1 VSAALYRSNT
11 AAAQPFPAGR
21 CVWFGVI
28 TCRIIEFTTMSPP
41 HAEQQPMSQPPAVRD
56 PGPTVGRSIT
66 LRTQQMLE
74 GAILPQ
80 LLRMAAPNALGFLVQ
95 AGVSMVEAWYIG
107 QLGTVSLAAI
117 ALVFPGLMLMQM
129 LSGGA
134 FGGAVTSAIARSLGS
149 GDSARAEALIW
160 HALSIG
166 VAAAAVFGGVAFIWG
181 ESILEGL
188 GARGD
193 VLDQAR
199 SYAGILF
206 GGSVFIW
213 LMSLLGAVFRGMGD
227 MKTPAFLMIA
237 GAAVQIPLSGALI
250 LGWFGAPQL
259 GIAGGAVSVLVVA
272 ALNCVIL
279 LARLVYGQ
287 PAVPLKRAAMRFR
300 RALFADIARVG
311 ALAALSPVFV
321 VLTIGV
327 LNGVMG
333 KFGTA
338 AIAGYG
344 IGARLEFL
352 LIPLV
357 FGLGASMTSLVGVN
371 IGAGNVARAERIGW
385 NGGIVAAALTG
396 SVGALL
402 AIAPGLWM
410 NLFTDDPATYAAGAT
425 YLRIVGPAFLFQ
437 GLGLSLYFA
446 SQGAGTVVWPV
457 LATIL
462 RFVVAACAAVVGVR
476 WFDMGLV
483 FVCLCI
489 AAGMI
494 LYGVL
499 TAASLYFGAW
509 RVRGR

>member
-1 VSAALYRSNT
+1 
-11 AAAQPFPAGR
+11 
-21 CVWFGVI
+21 
-28 TCRIIEFTTMSPP
+28 
-41 HAEQQPMSQPPAVRD
+41 
-56 PGPTVGRSIT
+56 
-66 LRTQQMLE
+66 MLE

-80 LLRMAAPNALGFLVQ
+80 LLRMAAPNALGFVVQ

-134 FGGAVTSAIARSLGS
+134 FGGAVTSAIARSLGR
-149 GDSARAEALIW
+149 GDNARAQALIW
-160 HALSIG
+160 HALAIG
-166 VAAAAVFGGVAFIWG
+166 VAAAAVFVGVAAIWG

-199 SYAGILF
+199 SYAAILF
-206 GGSVFIW
+206 GGCVFIW

-227 MKTPAFLMIA
+227 MKTPALLMIA

-259 GIAGGAVSVLVVA
+259 GIAGGAVSVVAVA

-279 LARLVYGQ
+279 LARLVHGR
-287 PAVPLKRAAMRFR
+287 PAVPLKRAAMRFQR
-300 RALFADIARVG
+300 TLFADIAQVG

-333 KFGTA
+333 DFGTA

-357 FGLGASMTSLVGVN
+357 FGLGASMTSLVGIN
-371 IGAGNVARAERIGW
+371 IGAGKVARAERIGW
-385 NGGIVAAALTG
+385 NGGIAAAALTG
-396 SVGALL
+396 GVGAML
-402 AIAPGLWM
+402 AIVPGLRM

-446 SQGAGTVVWPV
+446 SQGAGMVAWPV
-457 LATIL
+457 IATIL
-462 RFVVAACAAVVGVR
+462 RFIVAAGAAMAGVH
-476 WFDMGLV
+476 WFGKELP
-483 FVCLCI
+483 FVCVCI
-489 AAGMI
+489 AAGMM
-494 LYGVL
+494 LYRVI
-499 TAASLYFGAW
+499 TAASLYLATGCP
-509 RVRGR
+509 RGW